1 VVKCELVKF
10 NDEDDEF
17 DTLFEGTIDCDP
29 AECGIIMHKGQ
40 AFIYSED
47 TTEAELAVYTLT
59 KVAEFTEGKD

>member
-1 VVKCELVKF
+1 VKCELVKF
-10 NDEDDEF
+10 NDEDGEL

-47 TTEAELAVYTLT
+47 ATETELAVYALT

>member
-1 VVKCELVKF
+1 MKCELVKF